1 MIGEETEMRKRQ
13 ILTGVLLLAT
23 VGLLAGC
30 GGPAAPTEPVSEEA
44 VPVVSQEAGDKVI
57 AEAVIEPARWSEL
70 SFEGGGTVVEV
81 LVEEG
86 DGVSEGDLLVRLDPT
101 DAELAVQEA
110 EAALAAA
117 RARLARV
124 KAGPRPEEV
133 AVAEARLEAA
143 GAAISQAAAQ
153 RDQLTEGETE
163 ADIAAVQAELAR
175 AMAEQR
181 QAENLHDRTL
191 KCFEFEMPDGTESV
205 ICPALGRPEELSRFA
220 MQAADA
226 GLTAA
231 QLQLEATQGRTEA
244 RLRDARAGVW
254 AAAAQRDISQARLEL
269 MKAGSR
275 PEEIASAEAEVA
287 QAEASL
293 AAAKAAVER
302 TEIRAPFA
310 GTVAKVNAKAGE
322 TAVQGEVIV
331 VLATLERLQ
340 ARTSDLTELD
350 VARVGEGQAAVVTV
364 DALPGVQLGGHVA
377 RIEEQSVDYRG
388 DVTYPVVVALD
399 EGVPELRWG
408 MTALVEIEAD

>member
-1 MIGEETEMRKRQ
+1 MRKRQ

-57 AEAVIEPARWSEL
+57 AEGVIEPARWSEL

-117 RARLARV
+117 KARLARV

-143 GAAISQAAAQ
+143 RAAISQAAAQ
-153 RDQLTEGETE
+153 RDRLTEGETE

-191 KCFEFEMPDGTESV
+191 TCFEFELPDGSESV

-220 MQAADA
+220 MHAADA

-254 AAAAQRDISQARLEL
+254 SAAAQRDISQARLEL

-293 AAAKAAVER
+293 AAAKVADER
-302 TEIRAPFA
+302 HCSEIAILDLRDMSPATDYFVIA
-310 GTVAKVNAKAGE
+310 TGTSDRQMRTVADE
-322 TAVQGEVIV
+322 I
-331 VLATLERLQ
+331 
-340 ARTSDLTELD
+340 SD
-350 VARVGEGQAAVVTV
+350 VAREQGMKRFGRAGYEQARWILLDFIDVVIHIFDNEYRNYYDLELLWG
-364 DALPGVQLGGHVA
+364 DAKRLT
-377 RIEEQSVDYRG
+377 IEH
-388 DVTYPVVVALD
+388 
-399 EGVPELRWG
+399 
-408 MTALVEIEAD
+408 